1 MALKQMETTKVRVG
15 ENHFYIKPFPA
26 FKAANL
32 TGELASVLSPLLAAV
47 APLVGGDG
55 GIENIMDMD
64 VEKVGEKMAEG
75 MMGNINI
82 SGDKIEA
89 LMRKL
94 LLGGNIVIEYEDD
107 EGETQQEKLD
117 KDLADEVFCGN
128 VQDMFVLCV
137 HVIKLNFNG
146 FFGKIASLSGKG
158 KQEEGEKTQRKIL

>member
-1 MALKQMETTKVRVG
+1 MALKQMESTKVKVG
-15 ENHFYIKPFPA
+15 DNEFYIKPFPA

-32 TGELASVLSPLLAAV
+32 TGELASVLSPLLGAV
-47 APLVGGDG
+47 APLVGTTDS
-55 GIENIMDMD
+55 ESIMDMD

-75 MMGNINI
+75 VMGNINI

-89 LMRKL
+89 LMKKL
-94 LLGGNIVIEYEDD
+94 LLGGNIVIEYEDED
-107 EGETQQEKLD
+107 GEMQQEKLD

-146 FFGKIASLSGKG
+146 FFEKIANLSGKA
-158 KQEEGEKTQRKIL
+158 KQAVGEKTQRKIL